1 MSNVWSLEFFLL
13 FQSLLEENLASNKSS
28 PFISFF
34 GHSGCVSPLLKP
46 KVLSFPFDGSPQGIF
61 WIASFFFPSG
71 VHEMAI
77 LRAWCY
83 PFLIHAPTISTFCAW
98 LQCHFFI
105 SALRLTSS
113 FVSLCGKYIF
123 NIILR
128 ILCMNVSTM
137 FSIIFV
143 HFPGFTSVQKGR

>member
-13 FQSLLEENLASNKSS
+13 FQSLLEENRASNKSS

-34 GHSGCVSPLLKP
+34 GHSGCVSPWLKP

-61 WIASFFFPSG
+61 WIASLSFYHRVSMRWLF
-71 VHEMAI
+71 
-77 LRAWCY
+77 LRAWSY
-83 PFLIHAPTISTFCAW
+83 PFLIHAPTISTFFAW
-98 LQCHFFI
+98 LQCLFSI

-113 FVSLCGKYIF
+113 FVSLCGKYL

-128 ILCMNVSTM
+128 ILCMNVATM
-137 FSIIFV
+137 FSIIFI